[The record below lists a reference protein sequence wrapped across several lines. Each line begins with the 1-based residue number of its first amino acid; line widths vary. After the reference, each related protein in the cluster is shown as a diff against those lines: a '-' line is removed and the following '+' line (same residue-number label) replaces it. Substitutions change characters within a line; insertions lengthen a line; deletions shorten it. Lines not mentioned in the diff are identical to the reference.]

1 MQPDSIPLISARVNS
16 ALSGPSATPVPT
28 TEAPATPPD
37 SQRLQAAVV
46 DARPAQDGTRLTLSV
61 DGQTLSVTSKIPL
74 PPGTQ
79 VTLLLSTRNGKPVL
93 NVEDF
98 RLPAGNSPAL
108 PQTPAASGLP
118 REPQQAVAQLLM
130 SRLQLLPQAPVVKTG
145 TPLYTAAGLAG
156 SANSAAARPMPS
168 APYLTTSA
176 APALSAA
183 NATPA
188 ADLQPLARLM
198 NILARP
204 AATATTATANTAE
217 PLPDPAP
224 SASQPATALS
234 TAPAGGDIP
243 QAVRTILTQW
253 LQQLPAPAGLS
264 TAPGV
269 EQALRNSGL
278 SYEQKLFAV
287 AEQIRNEP
295 APGNTTLAAT
305 KYSQST
311 AGNAQTTPTT
321 PSAPASA
328 AAQPNR
334 DNLPD
339 LLRNLWSKAGL
350 LTDKALQAGSVQTT
364 AGNAQPASPAA
375 NPGVTLEAA
384 LEATRAKL
392 ETPGTALHPALNT
405 LLTQD
410 HKAVISRALLSWLNQ
425 HRQPDSPAQR
435 ELPLSFSSSDDLPE
449 TFRLLQSALAR
460 TETEQI
466 SRLQHGPEQP
476 LSIPL
481 FCREQDQLREV
492 RLQIQQETGTAKH
505 EQKKTINWQLRLHF
519 DLQQLGPL
527 DVELNLSLPR
537 LSATFWSEQQPT
549 LAALNQAL
557 APLRSTLTGLGVE
570 VSELQ
575 ARFGQLPE
583 TTRNHISQRL
593 VDIHS

>member
-16 ALSGPSATPVPT
+16 ALSSPSAAPAPA

-98 RLPAGNSPAL
+98 RLPANNSQIL
-108 PQTPAASGLP
+108 PQTPASGGLP
-118 REPQQAVAQLLM
+118 REPLQAVAQLLM
-130 SRLQLLPQAPVVKTG
+130 SRLQLLPQAPVVTAG

-156 SANSAAARPMPS
+156 SANSAAARSMS
-168 APYLTTSA
+168 SA
-176 APALSAA
+176 APVMQ
-183 NATPA
+183 ATSTPPA
-188 ADLQPLARLM
+188 DRQPLAQLM
-198 NILARP
+198 SILARP
-204 AATATTATANTAE
+204 AVATTAAVANTA
-217 PLPDPAP
+217 
-224 SASQPATALS
+224 QPVQTQES
-234 TAPAGGDIP
+234 APAGNIVPTPSTAHADGDIP

-287 AEQIRNEP
+287 AERLRNEP
-295 APGNTTLAAT
+295 VSGTITPAAA
-305 KYSQST
+305 KYSQPATGVNKSAQASLLST
-311 AGNAQTTPTT
+311 STPPTST
-321 PSAPASA
+321 PPTPV
-328 AAQPNR
+328 QPNR
-334 DNLPD
+334 DHLTG
-339 LLRNLWSKAGL
+339 LLHTLWGKAGL
-350 LTDKALQAGSVQTT
+350 LTTK
-364 AGNAQPASPAA
+364 AQPAGVGQTVAHNAAA
-375 NPGVTLEAA
+375 NPASTLEAA
-384 LEATRAKL
+384 LEATKAKL
-392 ETPGTALHPALNT
+392 ETPATPLHPALNA

-410 HKAVISRALLSWLNQ
+410 HKAVISRALLTWLNL
-425 HRQPDSPAQR
+425 HRQPDGPPVR
-435 ELPLSFSSSDDLPE
+435 ELPLSFAASDDLPE

-476 LSIPL
+476 LNIPL

-492 RLQIQQETGTAKH
+492 RLQIQQETGTQNP
-505 EQKKTINWQLRLHF
+505 ELKKAINWQLRLHF
-519 DLQQLGPL
+519 DLLQLGPL

-557 APLRSTLTGLGVE
+557 APLRRTLTGLGVE
-570 VSELQ
+570 VSDLQ

-593 VDIHS
+593 LDIHS